1 MNGLSVSKRL
11 FGIGLALCVG
21 ACASWY
27 MKGSSPAKGAPP
39 SPVGTFKITKCTT
52 TSGEEIAGPQ
62 ATYYLAAGKKG
73 GLALYEIDAT
83 GDGAEISNH
92 WQDEQGHHFVTYVA
106 NSHGWHYV
114 IPDEP
119 GKPGKRLVHPAGSY
133 TVQNVA
139 GTMRLMGEP
148 AASCEMVPEGGQP
161 TPADTTTAPVPT
173 PSVTSTDTPPP
184 PATTDGGTT
193 APPVSTTP
201 TTRAVCAP
209 GATQECVGV
218 GACKGG
224 QQCRDDGT
232 GWGQCDCGKR

>member
-1 MNGLSVSKRL
+1 MNGFSTSKRL
-11 FGIGLALCVG
+11 FGVGLAVFVS

-39 SPVGTFKITKCTT
+39 QPVGTFRITKCTT
-52 TSGEEIAGPQ
+52 SSGEEIAGPN

-73 GLALYEIDAT
+73 GLALFEIDGT
-83 GDGAEISNH
+83 GSGAEISNH
-92 WQDEQGHHFVTYVA
+92 WQDDQGHHFVTYVA

-119 GKPGKRLVHPAGSY
+119 GKPGQRLVHPAGSY
-133 TVQNVA
+133 AVQNIA

-148 AASCEMVPEGGQP
+148 AASCEMIPDGAQP
-161 TPADTTTAPVPT
+161 TPVDTVAPVPT

-184 PATTDGGTT
+184 PMVADAGMT
-193 APPVSTTP
+193 PPVPTTP
-201 TTRAVCAP
+201 PTSKGVCAP
-209 GATQECVGV
+209 GTTQECVGA

-224 QQCRDDGT
+224 QQCREDGT